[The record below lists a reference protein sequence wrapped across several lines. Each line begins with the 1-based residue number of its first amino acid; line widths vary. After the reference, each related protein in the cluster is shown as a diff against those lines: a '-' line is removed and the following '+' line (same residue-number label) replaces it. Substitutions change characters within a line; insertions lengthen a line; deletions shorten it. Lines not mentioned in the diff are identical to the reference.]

1 VVAFEAPFLIVFD
14 MDGVLI
20 DVSGSYRDTVRRTA
34 GLFFKEAIGRQE
46 LPRPLF
52 DLADLAA
59 LKESGGLNN
68 DWDLSFLI
76 IKLLFSLVKGIK
88 PGSSGENWQSYSK
101 TIKGC
106 NVADLASFL
115 KLNKKPL
122 SKLLR
127 RSADRENSF
136 VAGCYRGDV
145 GSGNIIKQIFQEL
158 YLGRE
163 LFEATYKLK
172 ARVYKGKGS
181 IAREQLIPDIELIEE
196 LSISNILAVATGR
209 PRQEADY
216 ALKRFGLKP
225 YFQQVLTL
233 DDCIE
238 EEQRLY
244 KAEGRELS
252 LMKPD
257 PFMLDAIAERVQEA
271 VSGRYYVGDM
281 PDDMIAAG
289 FSQYRYKGIGLTAST
304 PEKVELEKTLW
315 TAGAVQVIAG
325 LAELAGILKKTANP
339 V

>member
-1 VVAFEAPFLIVFD
+1 MAVKAPCLIVFD

-20 DVSGSYRDTVRRTA
+20 DVSGSYRDTVRRMA

-68 DWDLSFLI
+68 DWDLSFLV

-88 PGSSGENWQSYSK
+88 PGSSGENWQSYK
-101 TIKGC
+101 ETIKSC

-115 KLNKKPL
+115 KSNKRPL
-122 SKLLR
+122 SMLLSR
-127 RSADRENSF
+127 GAGRENSF

-163 LFEATYKLK
+163 LFEATYKFK
-172 ARVYKGKGS
+172 ARVYKGEGS
-181 IAREQLIPDIELIEE
+181 IARERLIPDIELIEE
-196 LSISNILAVATGR
+196 LANSHILAVATGR

-216 ALKRFGLKP
+216 ALKRFKLKP

-244 KAEGRELS
+244 KAEGREVS

-257 PFMLDAIAERVQEA
+257 PFMLDVIAERVQEE
-271 VSGRYYVGDM
+271 VSSRYYIGDM
-281 PDDMIAAG
+281 PDDMRAAG
-289 FSQYRYKGIGLTAST
+289 LSQYPYKGIGLTASAS
-304 PEKVELEKTLW
+304 EKEELEKKLRA
-315 TAGAVQVIAG
+315 AGAVRVITG
-325 LAELAGILKKTANP
+325 LAELAGIL
-339 V
+339 

>member
-1 VVAFEAPFLIVFD
+1 MAVKVPCLIVFD

-34 GLFFKEAIGRQE
+34 GLFFKEAIRRQE

-68 DWDLSFLI
+68 DWDLSFLV
-76 IKLLFSLVKGIK
+76 IKLLFSLVQGIK
-88 PGSSGENWQSYSK
+88 PGSSGENWQSYEE

-115 KLNKKPL
+115 KSSTRPL
-122 SKLLR
+122 SMVLS
-127 RSADRENSF
+127 RSAGRENSF
-136 VAGCYRGDV
+136 VASCYRGDV

-172 ARVYKGKGS
+172 ARIYIGEGS
-181 IAREQLIPDIELIEE
+181 ITRERLIPDIELIEE
-196 LSISNILAVATGR
+196 LSNSHILAVATGR
-209 PRQEADY
+209 PQQEADY
-216 ALKRFGLKP
+216 ALKRFELKP

-252 LMKPD
+252 LLKPD
-257 PFMLDAIAERVQEA
+257 PFMLDVIAERVQEG
-271 VSGRYYVGDM
+271 VSSRYYVGDM
-281 PDDMIAAG
+281 PDDMRAAG
-289 FSQYRYKGIGLTAST
+289 LSKYSYKGIGLTASA
-304 PEKVELEKTLW
+304 PGKVELEKKLRA
-315 TAGAVQVIAG
+315 AGAVQVIAG
-325 LAELAGILKKTANP
+325 LAELTGILRKTDNP